1 MSTDTGLSRSAGI
14 AAMLV
19 AALAAGCEDGTPT
32 SPLVFPVDCS
42 VYPDQA
48 TSPHV
53 LPWSVGETREVLKT
67 LGHIGQGPA
76 VEWAMDID
84 MPIGTPL
91 YALTSG
97 TVVDLR
103 ENFFDGDETPGHGN
117 FLVVEDLQGGAWF
130 FVHLQHEG
138 VLKERGDTVAQG
150 ELVALSGFT
159 GPAGI
164 PHLHFEVRSCW
175 SGELFDAPDGCSQT
189 IPATFRNTQPHPW
202 GLQIM
207 TRYLAEPF

>member
-1 MSTDTGLSRSAGI
+1 MWTDTGLSRSAWMV
-14 AAMLV
+14 AMLV
-19 AALAAGCEDGTPT
+19 AALGAGCEDGTPT
-32 SPLVFPVDCS
+32 GPLVFPVDCS

-53 LPWSVGETREVLKT
+53 LPWAVGETREVLKT
-67 LGHIGQGPA
+67 LAHIGQGLGPQ
-76 VEWAMDID
+76 WAIDID

-97 TVVDLR
+97 TVVDVR
-103 ENFFDGDETPGHGN
+103 ENFFDGDQTPGHGN
-117 FLVVEDLQGGAWF
+117 FIIVEDFQGGAWF

-138 VLKERGDTVAQG
+138 VLKEEGDSVAQG

-164 PHLHFEVRSCW
+164 PHLHFEVRRCW
-175 SGELFDAPDGCSQT
+175 GGDLFDECSFT
-189 IPATFRNTQPHPW
+189 IPATFRNTQPHPC

-207 TRYLAEPF
+207 TRYTAEPF